1 LSRGPYPAGLFA
13 LAHATSTRGA
23 DHLRGRSWAYGEN
36 DPELYPKLLASG
48 SMHADMDDPVQAII
62 LSERV
67 CTLAD
72 SVGRCKGAVNSWAN
86 ALPLAWKTP
95 LFEGLAALLKAA
107 TGEDFTEASL
117 IRAADR
123 IYTLEKAFN
132 ARQGITSAHDDIPL
146 NPDHFTREEA
156 ERERAGHRAMLRRYY
171 LLQGQ
176 DPETGIPTRAR
187 MEDLGLTA
195 EAARLHGEGPYPEW
209 TGPKPWPL
217 DSYPHGGQ
225 RA

>member
-1 LSRGPYPAGLFA
+1 
-13 LAHATSTRGA
+13 TSTRGA

-36 DPELYPKLLASG
+36 DPDLYPKLQASG
-48 SMHADMDDPVQAII
+48 AMHADMDDPVEAII

-86 ALPLAWKTP
+86 ALPLAWKEP
-95 LFEGLAALLKAA
+95 LFGGLARLLTAA
-107 TGEDFTEASL
+107 TGEAFDEEGL
-117 IRAADR
+117 IHAADR

-132 ARQGITSAHDDIPL
+132 ARQGITRVHDAIPL
-146 NPDHFTREEA
+146 NPDLFGPEDM
-156 ERERAGHRAMLRRYY
+156 EREKARHNAMLDRYY
-171 LLQGQ
+171 ARQGQ
-176 DPETGIPTRAR
+176 DPVTGIPTRER
-187 MEDLGLTA
+187 MVELGLAA

-209 TGPKPWPL
+209 TGPTLWPQEK
-217 DSYPHGGQ
+217 YPHGGQ